1 MSMKSVFDGV
11 ASVDPIAHAKSG
23 LPAGLDAGLPSPPS
37 VDAALDMFHFISRGK
52 VAQNLHVVHF
62 SGEERVNQPY
72 ELDIELVAPQNIDPL
87 TTLEDA
93 LLGHPGTLVMMEARD
108 VPRVVHGIVTGYEV
122 LGSLDR
128 ESVRIQLKL
137 SARLSLLKMRVH
149 SRIFQ
154 NETIPAI
161 VDKLLGEW
169 QVPHVF
175 ELSGNYAPRTYVT
188 QYHETD
194 YDFVRRLLAREGIF
208 FYFRQNHEA
217 ELEQLVLSDDAL
229 YKAIPGHRG
238 RLSMRSGR
246 FEIEEGDV
254 VELGVRR
261 KIRPTAAR
269 IGNFDFRH
277 PHLPLRSLE
286 LTEDPKGVAGDL
298 GAERLG
304 TYEFGHEA
312 EHEAT
317 ASAEKRNEDASRLLQ
332 SLRSD
337 GLTVMGTSRSRK
349 LLPGHSFALEG
360 HSLDSL
366 NREWVVVAVVHEAH
380 TPEFGG
386 EGDQVYNN
394 EFEAVPIET
403 ALRLPPETRVRT
415 QHGNQTATVVGGA
428 EGEVFTDNEGRVK
441 VQFHWDLT
449 GKRDENSST
458 WIRVSQ
464 AWAGPGFGAQFLPRV
479 GTEVVVTFLDG
490 DPDRPLIIGTVYNG
504 THPAPF
510 GLPQQRSKSGFRTQS
525 TPGGQGGSE
534 LSFNDEQGQETL
546 LIKAQRKLNLEVGFD
561 HSLTVAGSSMVRV
574 EGQVTENVNGSQTT
588 TVMGGKTTLVTLH
601 KTTQVLG
608 DWLDAV
614 RGNADRRV
622 SGDDNLRIEGTARSD
637 IAAQETF
644 VRSDATHRV
653 RGHMTAV
660 VGEDQKPTSATLHV
674 EGTLAGYA
682 SKTTELIAEKGI
694 VLRCGESTLRIG
706 PDRVE
711 ILSPNITLSGKQIEA
726 GAEERVTMV
735 SKDGVVMKA
744 KRLHAMGESSS
755 LFLFKDA
762 DIGGN
767 RVKLNCIV
775 DEAAVVAR
783 SKPLTKIQLVD
794 EDGAPARRRRYV
806 IVEGKS
812 ERSGVLNDQGEAEIE
827 LAESAQIFFPDVDK
841 PREA

>member
-1 MSMKSVFDGV
+1 MSMKSVFD
-11 ASVDPIAHAKSG
+11 PMEQAKS
-23 LPAGLDAGLPSPPS
+23 LVTAAPSQ
-37 VDAALDMFHFISRGK
+37 AALLDMFHFISRGK
-52 VAQNLHVVHF
+52 VAHNLRVVHF
-62 SGEERVNQPY
+62 QGEERVNQPY
-72 ELDIELVAPQNIDPL
+72 EIDIELVAPQNIDPL
-87 TTLEDA
+87 TTLEEA
-93 LLGHPGTLVMMEARD
+93 LLGHPGSLVMMEARD
-108 VPRVVHGIVTGYEV
+108 VPRIVHGVVTGYEV
-122 LGSLDR
+122 GGSLDR
-128 ESVRIQLKL
+128 ESVRIHLKL
-137 SARLSLLKMRVH
+137 SARLSLLKLRVH

-154 NETIPAI
+154 GQTIPAI
-161 VDKLLGEW
+161 VDKVLSEW

-175 ELSGNYAPRTYVT
+175 ELSGSYAPRTYVT

-194 YDFVRRLLAREGIF
+194 FDFVRRLLAREGIF
-208 FYFRQNHEA
+208 FYFRQHHEA
-217 ELEQLVLSDDAL
+217 EVEQVILTDDAM
-229 YKAIPGHRG
+229 YKGIPGQRG
-238 RLSMRSGR
+238 RLAMRSGR
-246 FEIEEGDV
+246 FEIDEGDV

-277 PHLPLRSLE
+277 PLLPLRSLE
-286 LTEDPKGVAGDL
+286 LHEDAKGVAGDL

-304 TYEFGHEA
+304 TYEFGHEG

-317 ASAEKRNEDASRLLQ
+317 ASAQKRNEDATRLLQ

-337 GLTVMGTSRSRK
+337 GLSVIGTSRSRK
-349 LLPGHSFALEG
+349 LLPGHSFGLEGHALEG
-360 HSLDSL
+360 L
-366 NREWVVVAVVHEAH
+366 NRDWVVVAVVHEGRS
-380 TPEFGG
+380 PEFGG
-386 EGDQVYNN
+386 MDSEEVYHN
-394 EFEAVPIET
+394 EFEAAPIET
-403 ALRLPPETRVRT
+403 ALRLPVETRQRV

-428 EGEVFTDNEGRVK
+428 EGEVFTDPDGRVK
-441 VQFHWDLT
+441 VQFHWDLQ
-449 GKRDENSST
+449 GNRDENSSC
-458 WIRVSQ
+458 WMRVSQ

-510 GLPQQRSKSGFRTQS
+510 GLPQQRAKSGFRTQS

-534 LSFNDEQGQETL
+534 LSFNDEQGQEAL

-574 EGQVTENVNGSQTT
+574 DGQLTENVTGSQTT

-622 SGDDNLRIEGTARSD
+622 SGDDNLRIEGTQRAD

-660 VGEDQKPTSATLHV
+660 VGEDQRPTSATLHV

-682 SKTTELIAEKGI
+682 TKTTELIAEKGI
-694 VLRCGESTLRIG
+694 VLRCGESSLRIG

-711 ILSPNITLSGKQIEA
+711 ILSPNITFSGKQIEA
-726 GAEERVTMV
+726 GAEERVTLV
-735 SKDGVVMKA
+735 SKDGVVMKG
-744 KRLHAMGESSS
+744 KRFHAMGESSS
-755 LFLFKDA
+755 LFLYKDA
-762 DIGGN
+762 DLGGN

-783 SKPLTKIQLVD
+783 SKPLTTIQLVD
-794 EDGAPARRRRYV
+794 EDGTPARRRRYV

-812 ERSGVLNDQGEAEIE
+812 ERSGVLDDRGEAELE
-827 LAESAQIFFPDVDK
+827 LDENAQIFFPDVDK